1 MSAAHGQLFRRPV
14 WDPRQVVG
22 TTRNALLFCWEGVWP
37 AEGACELWLVN
48 RPNAF

>member
-22 TTRNALLFCWEGVWP
+22 TTRNALLFCWES
-37 AEGACELWLVN
+37 LSLVLGG
-48 RPNAF
+48 RLASRGSM